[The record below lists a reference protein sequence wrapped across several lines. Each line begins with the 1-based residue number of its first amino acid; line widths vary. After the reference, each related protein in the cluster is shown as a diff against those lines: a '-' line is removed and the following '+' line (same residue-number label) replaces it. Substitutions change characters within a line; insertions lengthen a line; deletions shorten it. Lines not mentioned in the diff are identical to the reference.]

1 MANVPKH
8 TYIDAA
14 NKHMVREFLFSFFK
28 YSAIVGLAGPNI
40 NEYIKWCKSKG
51 YKDIEI
57 WENTPEVAIHQ
68 LMNINYPVR
77 MRFGN
82 ILEAEPNRIKT
93 LYDLDYCVTA
103 RYMKEHMVK
112 FKDNFIMTFSRRIK
126 DVETVKTFFTTRKEK
141 IIASMQST
149 HPFNHTYYDTDN
161 GSRSIFVNSRDT
173 SNMCCVAKIK

>member
-1 MANVPKH
+1 MTKE
-8 TYIDAA
+8 TYLNAD
-14 NKHMVREFLFSFFK
+14 NKYAVREFLFSHFK
-28 YSAIVGLAGPNI
+28 LNTIVGLAGPNI

-51 YKDIEI
+51 YNDIEI

-103 RYMKEHMVK
+103 RYMTEHIKK

-126 DVETVKTFFTTRKEK
+126 DVETVKTFFKARKEK
-141 IIASMQST
+141 IISSINKFA
-149 HPFNHTYYDTDN
+149 PINHT
-161 GSRSIFVNSRDT
+161 IFTTNNNSKYIFTPYRDT
-173 SNMCCVAKIK
+173 SAMCCIAKIK